1 MKKTLKILLAGILS
15 VMMLT
20 GVLTGCSQ
28 ASAESST
35 TSQYTD
41 YTVTSGEL
49 KNTLSLEGYLTPV
62 KTVTITTDQ
71 TSKVAKII
79 KKKGK
84 VVKKDADIILLEN
97 GNTIK
102 APAKGKITKLN
113 VAVGDR
119 VDSSVTVGTMY
130 DYSTKTTTSSGMSST
145 TSYDTVNITADTSS
159 YITEIKVKAGDKVA
173 EGAVIATLE
182 NGNSVFAPFAGT
194 VSTVNVEAGDKVEA
208 ETQLASL
215 VDSSNFYIDVS
226 VNEIDAEQLEVGQ
239 SVDITVNAL
248 DLTTTGK
255 VSEISVEGT
264 VSNSTT
270 TFTVKISLDEQNEKF
285 KTNMSAAVDILIA
298 DVTDAISVPIDAV
311 TTTNGKKYVMVK
323 KDSAYTATEVET
335 GISNDSYV
343 QITSGLAAG
352 DIVGV
357 ENGTSSSMGGMMGG
371 GMMGGGTGGGQP
383 PSGGG
388 QGGGQPPSGGGN

>member
-84 VVKKDADIILLEN
+84 VVKKDANIILLEN

-311 TTTNGKKYVMVK
+311 TTTNGKKYLMVK